1 VPATLKQIIEALLF
15 ASQKP
20 LMPKEI
26 GTVLRSAT
34 LSDDDLEA
42 AAFAK
47 TKEAQIVEV
56 LEAIRNEYEQLD
68 RAFQLVEQV
77 NGWHVVTKPDTA
89 KWVRQLYPESKPA
102 RLSGPALETLAII
115 AYRQPITKA
124 DIEAVRGVA
133 VDGVVQA
140 LLERSLIKIHGRA
153 EVPGRPL
160 LYATTEYF
168 LEHFG
173 LKSLD
178 ELPNT
183 AELRRIN
190 LPSATKAEEYT
201 AELPAAEAKRD
212 EQPPQPTNHP
222 ETVES
227 PEPEFEPADEQ
238 PIDTDETPEIPAD
251 TEMIEEEVDWSE
263 ESQQPDEPNP
273 EDFDRVSE

>member
-1 VPATLKQIIEALLF
+1 MAATLKQIIEALIF
-15 ASQKP
+15 ASHKP
-20 LMPKEI
+20 LMPKEVA
-26 GTVLRSAT
+26 TVLRSTAT
-34 LSDDDLEA
+34 SEDDPGA

-47 TKEAQIVEV
+47 TREAQIVEV
-56 LEAIRNEYEQLD
+56 LEELQKEYEQLD

-77 NGWHVVTKPDTA
+77 NGWYVVTKPNTA
-89 KWVRQLYPESKPA
+89 KWVRHLYPESKPA

-160 LYATTEYF
+160 LYATSEYF

-190 LPSATKAEEYT
+190 LPTAKKEE
-201 AELPAAEAKRD
+201 PAHAEASPKD
-212 EQPPQPTNHP
+212 EPSQPIDHRASN
-222 ETVES
+222 ES
-227 PEPEFEPADEQ
+227 PEPDFKPGNQ
-238 PIDTDETPEIPAD
+238 QLIDTDESHQIAD
-251 TEMIEEEVDWSE
+251 DGEMIEEEVDLSE
-263 ESQQPDEPNP
+263 ISRQPDEPDT
-273 EDFDRVSE
+273 EDPDRASE